1 MNSTGNMENRDPSEI
16 NRLAKGDPTQPT
28 ASGVRDPQTVGQR
41 HNSDDRIGQPL
52 AEQFPGELS
61 RRRFLS
67 RLSATLIGVT
77 GVVVVAPVVAYIVA
91 PLFQESPDVWRDVGP
106 VDNFQVGTTQE
117 VTFEDATSLPWAGVS
132 ANTAAW
138 LRRVDQNNFTA
149 FAVNCTH
156 LGCPVS
162 WKPDAHLFLCPCHG
176 GVYYADGRV
185 AGGPPPHSLYT
196 YETRVVQGRVQIH
209 ASGIP
214 ITS

>member
-1 MNSTGNMENRDPSEI
+1 MSNMEKNKDP
-16 NRLAKGDPTQPT
+16 NQWNNLANGDPEQPT
-28 ASGVRDPQTVGQR
+28 VQNVRDPNLVGHR
-41 HNSDDRIGQPL
+41 HNSDEPIGQPI
-52 AEQFPGELS
+52 AEQLPGELS

-67 RLSATLIGVT
+67 RMSATLT
-77 GVVVVAPVVAYIVA
+77 GVAGLVVVAPVVAYLVA
-91 PLFQESPDVWRDVGP
+91 PLFQESPNVWRDVGP
-106 VDNFQVGTTQE
+106 VDNFQVNTTQE
-117 VTFEDATSLPWAGVS
+117 VTFEDATSLPWAGVA

-138 LRRVDQNNFTA
+138 LRRVSATQFTA

-185 AGGPPPHSLYT
+185 AGGPPPHALYT
-196 YETRVVQGRVQIH
+196 YDTRITAQGRVEIH